1 MKTSDFDYFL
11 PKELI
16 AYFPKEKRDTSKLL
30 VLHRK
35 SGEIEHKA
43 FSDILDYIQ
52 SGDVLVL
59 NDTKVIPARLLGYK
73 EKTKGKVEVLI
84 LKNIQGKIWEGLVN
98 PSRRVKVG
106 QPLIFDDLLL
116 KGKILEKKESGTS
129 LIEFDFSG
137 NFFQIIEKLGK
148 VPLPPYIK
156 RESKEEDKRN
166 YQTVFAQKEGAV
178 AAPTAGL
185 HFTKELLERIKN
197 KSAEIVYLTLHV
209 GLGTFRPIKVDDFKE
224 HKVEE
229 EFFEISPE
237 TAKRINQAK
246 KEKRRVIACGTT
258 SVRSLETASE
268 NSKNDFVQPQ
278 KGWTNQFIYPPY
290 EFKIVDGLITN
301 FHLPQSS
308 LLLLVSAFAGRELIL
323 KAYQEAVARRY
334 RFYSYGDAMLI
345 L

>member
-1 MKTSDFDYFL
+1 
-11 PKELI
+11 
-16 AYFPKEKRDTSKLL
+16 L
-30 VLHRK
+30 VLDRK
-35 SGEIEHKA
+35 SQKIEHKF
-43 FSDILDYIQ
+43 FSDILDYIN

-84 LKNIQGKIWEGLVN
+84 LKNIKDKVWEGLVN
-98 PSRRVKVG
+98 PSGRVKVG
-106 QPLIFDDLLL
+106 QNMIFDGNLLS
-116 KGKILEKKESGTS
+116 GKIIDKKESGIS
-129 LIEFDFSG
+129 LIEFDFYG
-137 NFFQIIEKLGK
+137 DFFQIIEKIGK

-156 RESKEEDKRN
+156 REAKEEDKKS

-185 HFTKELLERIKN
+185 HFTKELLKKIKN
-197 KSAEIVYLTLHV
+197 KGAEIVYLTLHI

-224 HKVEE
+224 HKLEE

-237 TAKRINQAK
+237 TAERINRAK
-246 KEKRRVIACGTT
+246 MEKRRVIACGTT

-268 NSKNDFVQPQ
+268 NNFMQAQ
-278 KGWTNQFIYPPY
+278 TGWTNKFIYPPY
-290 EFKIVDGLITN
+290 EFKIVEALITN
-301 FHLPQSS
+301 FHLPKSS
-308 LLLLVSAFAGRELIL
+308 LLLLVSAFAGKDLIL
-323 KAYQEAVARRY
+323 KAYQEAIEREY